1 MIVSNVDTLINVAA
15 AMNADRQFT
24 CSLAMLRCLRLLRRA
39 FECKHGVLNAACVVQ
54 SNNR

>member
-15 AMNADRQFT
+15 AMKADRQFT